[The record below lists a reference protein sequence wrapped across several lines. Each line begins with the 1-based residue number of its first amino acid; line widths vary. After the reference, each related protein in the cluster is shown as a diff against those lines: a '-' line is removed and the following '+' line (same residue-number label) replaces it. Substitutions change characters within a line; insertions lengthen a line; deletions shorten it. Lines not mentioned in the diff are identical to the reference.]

1 MQQRDRLLNGGYI
14 ALFLINLIVSV
25 SFSMVSTTMS
35 LYVTQLGNTASMAGT
50 VVGAL
55 SVASLCM
62 RPFSGLLSDRLE
74 RKRLLLASLTL
85 IGAAMLGYG
94 MTSSVGVLL
103 ALRIIHGIGFAAA
116 TTVTLA
122 LVAGVIPERQ
132 MTQGMG
138 YFAIGQTI
146 ATAIA
151 PTIGLWLGERFGLQT
166 TFTLAAALIVVAI
179 VLAGLLVRPVHRG
192 KAAAG
197 RPHWRDLIAVEA
209 LPFCMLSMAVA
220 GATGLENSFVTLY
233 GRELN
238 MGNVGW
244 YFTLSA
250 AALFAA
256 RMFGGR
262 LADRHM
268 RVIMLGGLGMM
279 TGAFALLSV
288 AGSAA
293 AAGVAA
299 LLLGLAAVMKALGLG
314 VVQPA
319 LQSGSMRSVSRERRG
334 AASSTYY
341 LGADVGQALAPMAG
355 GAVME
360 HFGTQAMF
368 GSYMLPLVLGMGLYM
383 IFTRTKEKGVG
394 C

>member
-146 ATAIA
+146 ATA
-151 PTIGLWLGERFGLQT
+151 
-166 TFTLAAALIVVAI
+166 
-179 VLAGLLVRPVHRG
+179 
-192 KAAAG
+192 
-197 RPHWRDLIAVEA
+197 
-209 LPFCMLSMAVA
+209 S
-220 GATGLENSFVTLY
+220 
-233 GRELN
+233 
-238 MGNVGW
+238 GW
-244 YFTLSA
+244 
-250 AALFAA
+250 
-256 RMFGGR
+256 
-262 LADRHM
+262 
-268 RVIMLGGLGMM
+268 
-279 TGAFALLSV
+279 
-288 AGSAA
+288 GSASA
-293 AAGVAA
+293 C
-299 LLLGLAAVMKALGLG
+299 K
-314 VVQPA
+314 
-319 LQSGSMRSVSRERRG
+319 
-334 AASSTYY
+334 
-341 LGADVGQALAPMAG
+341 
-355 GAVME
+355 
-360 HFGTQAMF
+360 
-368 GSYMLPLVLGMGLYM
+368 LPLPWP
-383 IFTRTKEKGVG
+383 RR
-394 C
+394 